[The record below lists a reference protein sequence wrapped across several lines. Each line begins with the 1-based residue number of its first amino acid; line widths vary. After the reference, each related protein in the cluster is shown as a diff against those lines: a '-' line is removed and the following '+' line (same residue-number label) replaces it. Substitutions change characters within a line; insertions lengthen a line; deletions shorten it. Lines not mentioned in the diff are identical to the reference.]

1 MNTFMMRIT
10 FIFAILLVTQVA
22 VASGMDACSIKKA
35 GKVSVG
41 KSVSFQGSILS
52 DGMHNTLILPDKCKE
67 TGFQIAP
74 DDDEGSPGKVIRES
88 VMKVGSPGTGDKKIV
103 VDVEAK
109 VVVLGNQRIGLKISK
124 LKHLVLTYPGGD

>member
-1 MNTFMMRIT
+1 
-10 FIFAILLVTQVA
+10 
-22 VASGMDACSIKKA
+22 
-35 GKVSVG
+35 
-41 KSVSFQGSILS
+41 
-52 DGMHNTLILPDKCKE
+52 MHDTSILPDKCKE

-74 DDDEGSPGKVIRES
+74 DDDEGSPGKVIRQS